1 MPKMTRFIIPTN
13 QQASTQKNKLEVK
26 KIDIKCQSDWFPRVL
41 KIKVTLKGLSNNY
54 TSRV

>member
-1 MPKMTRFIIPTN
+1 MTRFIIPTN

-26 KIDIKCQSDWFPRVL
+26 IDINCQNDWFPRVL
-41 KIKVTLKGLSNNY
+41 KIKVTLKGLSNNF